1 MLSLL
6 SNARRP
12 TTAGHREGTML
23 ENTRRT
29 EPIERPSRLQL
40 AIMGWQRQLVD
51 KARMA
56 HDEGQSN
63 GNGGAAADLH

>member
-1 MLSLL
+1 
-6 SNARRP
+6 
-12 TTAGHREGTML
+12 ML

-29 EPIERPSRLQL
+29 ELIERPSRLQL
-40 AIMGWQRQLVD
+40 AILEWQRQLVD

-63 GNGGAAADLH
+63 GDGGAAGLH